1 MNLSTV
7 QTYLR
12 TQRLDGWLL
21 YDFRGLNPIA
31 LHVGGLTRSGSRRW
45 FLWIPSEGAPVWLIH
60 AIESSTFAHI
70 DPSVAGEMRQYVGW
84 RQLEQMIA
92 DLTRT
97 PQGPAARIAMEYSPD
112 NAIPYVA
119 YVDAGTKE
127 LVERATGAEIVSS
140 ADLVQIVQAVLSE
153 EQVASHRRAAV
164 HCLAAKDLAFA
175 MISAC
180 LATGTPVTEHE
191 VQSAIVDY
199 FVANDLDCDHPP
211 IVAVNAHA
219 ANPHYAPSAAAPTEI
234 RAGDI
239 VLIDL
244 WARERRT
251 PQDCYADITWVAY
264 AGAEVPTAARRLFEI
279 LAAGRDAAVAFCNER
294 LAAGD
299 PVCGY
304 EVDDACREVIAD
316 GGYGDAFF
324 HRTGHSLGVTGHYN
338 GVNIDNLETRDRRSL
353 VPGVMF
359 TVEPGIY
366 LPDFNFDGSPTP
378 KGIGLRTEINC
389 LVLPD
394 RVEVTTLPLQKEIV
408 PLM

>member
-1 MNLSTV
+1 MNLSTI
-7 QTYLR
+7 QDYLR
-12 TQRLDGWLL
+12 TSRIDGWLL

-31 LHVGGLTRSGSRRW
+31 LHLAGLTRSGSRRW
-45 FLWIPSEGAPVWLIH
+45 FLWIPAEGKPVWLIH
-60 AIESSTFAHI
+60 AIESSTFARTN
-70 DPSVAGEMRQYVGW
+70 PVMAGEVRQYVRW
-84 RQLEQMIA
+84 RDLEHA
-92 DLTRT
+92 VENLVRT
-97 PQGPAARIAMEYSPD
+97 SKGPATRIAMEYSPD

-127 LVERATGAEIVSS
+127 MVERVTQAGIVSS
-140 ADLVQIVQAVLSE
+140 ADLVQLVQAVLSE

-164 HCLAAKDLAFA
+164 HCLAAKDTAFA
-175 MISAC
+175 MIRAC
-180 LATGTPVTEHE
+180 LAIGTPVMEHE
-191 VQSAIVDY
+191 VQQAIVDY
-199 FVANDLDCDHPP
+199 FEANDLDCDHPP

-219 ANPHYAPSAAAPTEI
+219 ANPHYAPSAAQPTEI
-234 RAGDI
+234 RPGDI

-244 WARERRT
+244 WARERRS

-264 AGAEVPTAARRLFEI
+264 AGSEVPAAAKHLFDV
-279 LAAGRDAAVAFCNER
+279 LATGRDAAVTFCNER
-294 LAAGD
+294 LGAGN
-299 PVCGY
+299 PVHGY
-304 EVDDACREVIAD
+304 EVDDVCREVIAD
-316 GGYGDAFF
+316 AGYGEAFF

-353 VPGVMF
+353 IPGVMF

-366 LPDFNFDGSPTP
+366 LPTFNFDASATP

-408 PLM
+408 TLM